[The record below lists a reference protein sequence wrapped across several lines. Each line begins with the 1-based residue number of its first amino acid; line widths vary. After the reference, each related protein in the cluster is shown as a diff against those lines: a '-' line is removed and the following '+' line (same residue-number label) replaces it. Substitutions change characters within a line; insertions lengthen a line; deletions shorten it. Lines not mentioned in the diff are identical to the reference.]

1 MKSTGPEYVSCNSK
15 SLEQYNMEIEFAEME
30 TYHMT
35 LQVVR
40 ESIRESIIG
49 EVHRRKLTRSA
60 EESEV
65 GQARSK
71 IGYHRTLPMKTMIT
85 TLVRI
90 VKAEKTAIIR
100 TTIITM
106 A

>member
-1 MKSTGPEYVSCNSK
+1 MKSTGPEYVSCKSK
-15 SLEQYNMEIEFAEME
+15 SLEQYNMEIEFAEID

-40 ESIRESIIG
+40 KSIRESIIG
-49 EVHRRKLTRSA
+49 EAHRRELMRST

-71 IGYHRTLPMKTMIT
+71 IGYHASQQRLMKTMIT
-85 TLVRI
+85 TIVRI
-90 VKAEKTAIIR
+90 
-100 TTIITM
+100 
-106 A
+106 